1 MFVLAQVSSMKTS
14 LEGSRSS
21 WLSRPPGASRR
32 PDSLSHGR
40 TFCPGDAVA
49 REEAP
54 QRADAEAMPARC
66 ELRLKLFQRDV
77 AGLFDER
84 EDQALVRIGPRRPA
98 IGAALLG
105 GRGLP
110 VSFCLRHQR
119 IALAAETPNRSA
131 ACGRDTPPET
141 AATTRSRRSSE
152 RFFFDMPAG
161 LLRQQTVC
169 RRRFGNP
176 SRFIQTRNRSSLA
189 IKTPRR
195 RPCGAAWQRLSL
207 SPSGVR
213 QGSDKKRPRIAPGPS

>member
-1 MFVLAQVSSMKTS
+1 
-14 LEGSRSS
+14 
-21 WLSRPPGASRR
+21 
-32 PDSLSHGR
+32 
-40 TFCPGDAVA
+40 VA
-49 REEAP
+49 GEEAP
-54 QRADAEAMPARC
+54 QRADAEAMPALG

-105 GRGLP
+105 GQAAGLIL
-110 VSFCLRHQR
+110 LRHQR

-131 ACGRDTPPET
+131 ACGRDMSPGT
-141 AATTRSRRSSE
+141 AATTRSPRSSE
-152 RFFFDMPAG
+152 RVFFDMPAG

-176 SRFIQTRNRSSLA
+176 SRFIQTRNRSSVA

-195 RPCGAAWQRLSL
+195 RPCGAASQRLSL